1 MRRDVSIQHR
11 ECPRRCDR
19 TPGAG
24 HGGTKL
30 HARPQR
36 TRHAP
41 SRRLTS
47 SWPRMATL
55 LDEIK
60 GDRAA
65 PPRAGPV
72 VPQRHHDGVSDDRGD
87 PVAGPCPPAGHL
99 TSFTNAICR
108 PQPPGRGTPR
118 LGVKTAPRS
127 IRVTRRAP
135 QRSGA
140 GLARRAQ
147 GEQHADDGSHCADDR
162 TLGQDHKG
170 IPQRVPSPRTFVRS
184 GWQSGSQTIFEVA
197 SLNSFMNSG
206 IPQKPVAVVIATS
219 RTTSA
224 SLLWMDSQK
233 CPERCAA

>member
-1 MRRDVSIQHR
+1 VRRDVSTQHR

-72 VPQRHHDGVSDDRGD
+72 VPQRHHDGVSDDRRD

-108 PQPPGRGTPR
+108 PAAGSSHPAFGGQDGAAIHSSHATG
-118 LGVKTAPRS
+118 PRS
-127 IRVTRRAP
+127 DQGRVLRGVHRAN
-135 QRSGA
+135 STA
-140 GLARRAQ
+140 M
-147 GEQHADDGSHCADDR
+147 
-162 TLGQDHKG
+162 T
-170 IPQRVPSPRTFVRS
+170 SPTA
-184 GWQSGSQTIFEVA
+184 QTIA
-197 SLNSFMNSG
+197 LW
-206 IPQKPVAVVIATS
+206 A
-219 RTTSA
+219 RTTKASHSA
-224 SLLWMDSQK
+224 SHPHGLSYDPGGSPDRRRSLRS
-233 CPERCAA
+233 PP